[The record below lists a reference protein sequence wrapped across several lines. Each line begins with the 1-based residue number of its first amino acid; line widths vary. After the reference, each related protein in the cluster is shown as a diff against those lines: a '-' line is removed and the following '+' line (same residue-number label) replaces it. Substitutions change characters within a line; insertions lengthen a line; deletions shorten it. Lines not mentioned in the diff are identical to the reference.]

1 MDGFS
6 IGLPRLA
13 SLSAYGFIL
22 KFWVT
27 NINQYEGRDDMNRH
41 LMYVH
46 SRFVNE
52 EIGFHTIGNSTS
64 LSALGSILKDFWE
77 PVSIG
82 VKVVFLVDGQ
92 HNG

>member
-1 MDGFS
+1 MDFPLGCQNWRAF
-6 IGLPRLA
+6 RLMA
-13 SLSAYGFIL
+13 L
-22 KFWVT
+22 FWVT
-27 NINQYEGRDDMNRH
+27 NINQYEGWDDTNRH

-46 SRFVNE
+46 SGIVNK